1 MKKLMNILTT
11 LVLLAALG
19 SIYFL
24 WPGEKVIVAIPEG
37 TAAGQVAAI
46 LKNDGVIFSSTW
58 FKTLVKL
65 SGTGKK
71 IMPGEYTF
79 HKYMSSEEALWR
91 LLHNTYINN
100 AKVVIPEGWRME
112 QIAERLAAN
121 GVTDKK
127 QFEDLARKERLEGY
141 LFPSTY
147 YFKKNTPAQEVIN
160 LLKLEFDRQIRPMFS
175 KGFPAGLDESKVL
188 IIASIVE
195 REAAIPSERPLIAAV
210 YLNRYFK
217 RMALEADPTVQYA
230 LGYWEKGQTYW
241 KNGLTYKDLKFK
253 SAYNTYAVGGLPPG
267 PICNPGADSIASV
280 LTPARIDALY
290 FVADRKGKH
299 IFNVKYSEH
308 LKAKRRIEKAVK
320 GEESI

>member
-1 MKKLMNILTT
+1 MTRLKNILAT
-11 LVLLAALG
+11 LVLLTVLA

-24 WPGEKVIVAIPEG
+24 WPGAKVTVTIPEG
-37 TAAGQVAAI
+37 AAAGQVASI
-46 LKNDGVIFSSTW
+46 LTNGGVILSSTW
-58 FKTLVKL
+58 FKALVKL
-65 SGTGKK
+65 TGAGKK

-79 HKYMSSEEALWR
+79 RKYMSAEEALWR
-91 LLHNTYINN
+91 LLHNTYIHN
-100 AKVVIPEGWRME
+100 ARIVIPEGWRLE

-121 GVTDKK
+121 GVTDKRE
-127 QFEDLARKERLEGY
+127 FEDLARKGRMEGY

-147 YFKKNTPAQEVIN
+147 FFKKNTPAQEVIN
-160 LLKLEFDRQIRPMFS
+160 LLKLEFDRQVLPLFS
-175 KGFPAGLDESKVL
+175 KGFPAGLDERKVL

-230 LGYWEKGQTYW
+230 IGYQEKGQTYW
-241 KNGLTYKDLKFK
+241 KKGLTYKDLKFK

-267 PICNPGADSIASV
+267 PICNPGADSVNAV
-280 LTPARIDALY
+280 LNPAKIDALY

-299 IFNVKYSEH
+299 IFNVSFSEH
-308 LKAKRRIEKAVK
+308 KRAKRRVEQAAKS
-320 GEESI
+320 EE

>member
-1 MKKLMNILTT
+1 MKTFKHIFVT
-11 LVLLAALG
+11 LALLAALA

-24 WPGEKVIVAIPEG
+24 WPGEKVTVVIPEG
-37 TAAGQVAAI
+37 AAAGQVASI
-46 LKNDGVIFSSTW
+46 LKNNGVIMSATW
-58 FKTLVKL
+58 FKTLVKI
-65 SGTGKK
+65 SGAGKK

-79 HKYMSSEEALWR
+79 HTYMSAEESLWR
-91 LLHNTYINN
+91 LMHNTYINN
-100 AKVVIPEGWRME
+100 AKVVIPEGWRLE

-127 QFEDLARKERLEGY
+127 QFEALAGKDRLEGY

-160 LLKLEFDRQIRPMFS
+160 LLKLEFDKQVRPLFS
-175 KGFPAGLDESKVL
+175 KGFPAGLDESKVM

-195 REAAIPSERPLIAAV
+195 REAAISSERPLIAAV

-241 KNGLTYKDLKFK
+241 KKGLTYKDLKFK

-267 PICNPGADSIASV
+267 PICSPGVDSVNAVLNPAK
-280 LTPARIDALY
+280 IDALY

-299 IFNVKYSEH
+299 IFNVKFSEH
-308 LKAKRRIEKAVK
+308 LKAKRRVEQAAKN
-320 GEESI
+320 GEEN